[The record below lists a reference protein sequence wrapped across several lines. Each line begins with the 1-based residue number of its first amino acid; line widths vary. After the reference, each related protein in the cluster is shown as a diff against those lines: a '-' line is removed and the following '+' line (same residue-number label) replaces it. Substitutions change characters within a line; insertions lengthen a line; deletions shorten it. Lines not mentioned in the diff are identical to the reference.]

1 VVAGEIP
8 RPVDVLVIGGGP
20 GGYTAA
26 ARAAEL
32 GREVVLV
39 ERNALGG
46 VCLNVGCIPSK
57 ALITVAHD
65 LARSRRAGLVGD
77 AVVDLPAVQA
87 WKQKVV
93 ERQVGGVERLLAN
106 VEIVEGTA
114 RFVDRKR
121 VAVEDA
127 EHVSH
132 FRFEHAIIASGS
144 RPVELDGLPYDG
156 ERTIDSTASLAL
168 TELPTRLAV
177 VGGGYIG
184 LELGTAYAKLGSDV
198 VVVEAMDHLLD
209 GFDAELVAVVERRLT
224 ELGVRVALSTPA
236 RLDLAELREADRI
249 LVAVGRRPN
258 TDDLQLEDAGL
269 APRPDGRL
277 DVDEQMR
284 TANPAIFA
292 IGDVVPGPALAHK
305 AAAEGRVA
313 VEVVAG
319 LPVAFDQV
327 VPLIAFTDP
336 ELASVG
342 LIEAEVPDAIVGRA
356 RFAASGRALT
366 LDDAEG
372 LVKVVADRVGTIVGV
387 HIAGPSASD
396 LIGEGL
402 LAVEMAAH
410 LDDVTR
416 SVHPHPTLAEA
427 FADAAFA
434 ARRRLQR
441 SDAD

>member
-77 AVVDLPAVQA
+77 TVVDLPAAQA

-93 ERQVGGVERLLAN
+93 ERQVGGVAQLLAK
-106 VEIVEGTA
+106 VEVVEGTA
-114 RFVDRKR
+114 RFVDRRR

-132 FRFEHAIIASGS
+132 FRFEHAIVATGS
-144 RPVELDGLPYDG
+144 RPLELPMLPFDG
-156 ERTIDSTASLAL
+156 ERVLDSTDALAL
-168 TELPTRLAV
+168 TELPARLAV

-184 LELGTAYAKLGSDV
+184 LELGTAFAKLGSDV
-198 VVVEAMDHLLD
+198 VVIEALDHLLN
-209 GFDAELVAVVERRLT
+209 GFDPELVAVVQRRLA

-236 RLDLAELREADRI
+236 APDLDEVRDADRV

-269 APRPDGRL
+269 ALRADGLL

-284 TANPAIFA
+284 TSNPAILA

-313 VEVVAG
+313 AEVIAG
-319 LPVAFDQV
+319 LPSAFDQV

-342 LIEAEVPDAIVGRA
+342 ATEAEVPDAVVGRA
-356 RFAASGRALT
+356 RFAVSGRALT
-366 LDDAEG
+366 LDDADG
-372 LVKVVADRVGTIVGV
+372 LVKVVVDSAGTIVGV

-396 LIGEGL
+396 LIGEGV

-410 LDDVTR
+410 VDDVTR
-416 SVHPHPTLAEA
+416 SIHPHPTLAEA
-427 FADAAFA
+427 LADAAFA
-434 ARRRLQR
+434 ARRRLP
-441 SDAD
+441 